1 MLVVDDDADLRQ
13 LVRRLLRPVGY
24 DVREASTA
32 NEALEAVAQHRP
44 ALVLLDVRLP
54 DISGYEVCR
63 RLRDEFGDGIAIVFL
78 SGDRTAD
85 YDRTAG
91 LLLGADDYIVKPF
104 AGGELIARVRRTI
117 DRAPVAA
124 AAAAYRL
131 TKRELEVLKLL
142 SEGLGEKKIA
152 EALVIT
158 RKTVAT
164 HLQRVLLKLAVHSRA
179 EAVAFAHR
187 NRLFV
192 DR

>member
-1 MLVVDDDADLRQ
+1 VLVVDDDADLRL
-13 LVRRLLRPVGY
+13 LVRRLLTPAGY
-24 DVREASTA
+24 EVLEAATA
-32 NEALEAVAQHRP
+32 AEALEAVERRPP
-44 ALVLLDVRLP
+44 ALALLDVRLP
-54 DISGYEVCR
+54 DVSGYEVCR
-63 RLRDEFGDGIAIVFL
+63 RLRDDFGDSIAIVFL

-104 AGGELIARVRRTI
+104 AGGELIARVRRAI
-117 DRAPVAA
+117 DRAPAQA
-124 AAAAYRL
+124 SRAYRL

-152 EALVIT
+152 QRLVIT
-158 RKTVAT
+158 NKTVAT
-164 HLQRVLLKLAVHSRA
+164 HLQRVLLKLGVHSRA

>member
-1 MLVVDDDADLRQ
+1 MRPSRLWRSIA
-13 LVRRLLRPVGY
+13 RRSFFWTYACRTSPAT
-24 DVREASTA
+24 RSAAAFAS
-32 NEALEAVAQHRP
+32 
-44 ALVLLDVRLP
+44 
-54 DISGYEVCR
+54 
-63 RLRDEFGDGIAIVFL
+63 EFGDGIAIVFL

-91 LLLGADDYIVKPF
+91 LLLGADDYVVKPF
-104 AGGELIARVRRTI
+104 AGGELIARVRRAI
-117 DRAPVAA
+117 DRAPAAA

-131 TKRELEVLKLL
+131 TKRELEVLRLL
-142 SEGLGEKKIA
+142 SDGLGEKKIA

-164 HLQRVLLKLAVHSRA
+164 HLQRVLLKLDVHSRA

-192 DR
+192 HR

>member
-1 MLVVDDDADLRQ
+1 VLVVDDDADLRL
-13 LVRRLLRPVGY
+13 LVRGLLTPAGY
-24 DVREASTA
+24 DVLEASTA
-32 NEALEAVAQHRP
+32 ADALETVAQRRP
-44 ALVLLDVRLP
+44 ALALLDVRLP
-54 DISGYEVCR
+54 DVSGYEICR
-63 RLRDEFGDGIAIVFL
+63 RLRDDFGDTIAIVFL

-104 AGGELIARVRRTI
+104 AGGELIARIRRAI
-117 DRAPVAA
+117 DRAPAPA
-124 AAAAYRL
+124 TRAYRL

-152 EALVIT
+152 ERLVIT

-164 HLQRVLLKLAVHSRA
+164 HLQRVLLKLGVHSRA